1 MPELTPDQIRLE
13 QERLDLLQK
22 QTTAAK
28 GLADA
33 YKAIEKSGGRLLAD
47 DKEILDLTKSLA
59 TASSNIEKSIQ
70 KRLSGTATAKDL
82 AKSIRQLEQD
92 QINNQRKYA
101 SITQKIDN
109 QKAAAL
115 AKTRQLA
122 RDEQSIQATLTQELR
137 EQDQIL
143 DEIDRLKRSG
153 GTAQEIADERQK
165 LQLNKQAIKDLE
177 TSLQKTTKQKDLQKE
192 LVKSLIETKK
202 AHEGNIEEQEKEI
215 ELAKEAKIQAQ
226 KAELLEELKKRYRIE
241 EIASLFTIKGLF
253 LLIISQAEKF
263 IAISVAV
270 GKNLG
275 YGADQ
280 ANRVTTELKN
290 TAQFS
295 SNLNVTLVN
304 AGEAMSQLN
313 TATGG
318 VAEYSADALE
328 TQIML
333 TKQFGLTGD
342 EAAGLYKFSILT
354 GKASSQIND
363 EMVGA
368 FTATRN
374 ATKGS
379 ANFKE
384 TMAAVAKISGQL
396 AANFQNNPAALTK
409 AVVQAQA
416 LGTTLEKTKSQGEAL
431 LNFESSIEDE
441 LKAEL
446 LTGQQMN
453 LERARAAALQGDQ
466 VTVMKELANQG
477 MTLNKFQ
484 NMNVIAQQSYAKAL
498 GLTGD
503 ELADQLRKQKIAQE
517 QGKSLAEITK
527 EEAIEAEKRQNIQDK
542 FNAAIDKLKDLI
554 GNLVAGPVGKLLE
567 AILKIADIV
576 SMIISPIFG
585 TIGIAIDY
593 MVEGLKVVGTILGVI
608 GAALLVM
615 NARLVAGAILSAIKG
630 AWQALGGIAVVGP
643 VLATAASLAAIGV
656 ISKYSKAGDM
666 MSPADGKT
674 QVSTKEGGLFEL
686 SPNDDF
692 VAAPGAV
699 EAMKGKGEGG
709 MTTPN
714 IDLTPLINA
723 VNATTAAVNRLYTKD
738 TTVAVDSKDITNRAM
753 QNSTATA

>member
-22 QTTAAK
+22 QATAAK

-33 YKAIEKSGGRLLAD
+33 YKTIEKSGVRLLAD

-59 TASSNIEKSIQ
+59 AASATIEKSIQ

-92 QINNQRKYA
+92 QINDQRKYA
-101 SITQKIDN
+101 SIAQKIDN
-109 QKAAAL
+109 QKVAAL
-115 AKTRQLA
+115 AKARQLA
-122 RDEQSIQATLTQELR
+122 RDEHSIQATLTQELR

-143 DEIDRLKRSG
+143 DDIDRLKRAG
-153 GTAQEIADERQK
+153 APTADITAKRDELR
-165 LQLNKQAIKDLE
+165 LTKQTIKDLE
-177 TSLQKTTKQKDLQKE
+177 TSLQKTAKQKDLQKD
-192 LVKSLIETKK
+192 LVKNLIETKK
-202 AHEGNIEEQEKEI
+202 AHEDNIEERRKEI
-215 ELAKEAKIQAQ
+215 ELVKEAKTQAQ
-226 KAELLEELKKRYRIE
+226 KTELLDELKKRLRVE
-241 EIASLFTIKGLF
+241 EIQQLFTMKGL
-253 LLIISQAEKF
+253 LMLIVDHALKF
-263 IAISVAV
+263 NAISVKT
-270 GKNLG
+270 GKDLGTGTKESDRITQNL
-275 YGADQ
+275 ASM
-280 ANRVTTELKN
+280 ANYST
-290 TAQFS
+290 
-295 SNLNVTLVN
+295 NLNVTLAN

-318 VAEYSADALE
+318 VAEYSADVLE

-333 TKQFGLTGD
+333 TKQFGLSGD
-342 EAAGLYKFSILT
+342 EAAGLYKFSVLT

-379 ANFKE
+379 ANFKT
-384 TMAAVAKISGQL
+384 TMAEVAKISGQL
-396 AANFQNNPAALTK
+396 AANFQNNPASLTK

-416 LGTTLEKTKSQGEAL
+416 LGTTLEKTKNQGEKL
-431 LNFESSIEDE
+431 LDFESSIESE

-446 LTGQQMN
+446 LTGQSMN

-484 NMNVIAQQSYAKAL
+484 NMNVIAQKSYAEAL

-527 EEAIEAEKRQNIQDK
+527 EEALEAEKRQNIQDK
-542 FNAAIDKLKDLI
+542 FNAAMDKLKDII
-554 GNLVAGPVGKLLE
+554 GNLAAGPV
-567 AILKIADIV
+567 AILLDMLSEALKLIGYIAQPFQFIYDFSKKIGDTIGGWLNALGVVGKILKVIAGIAIVLAAYSAAASIADI
-576 SMIISPIFG
+576 P
-585 TIGIAIDY
+585 
-593 MVEGLKVVGTILGVI
+593 VI
-608 GAALLVM
+608 GWALAPAVAAAMLGAGFGLL
-615 NARLVAGAILSAIKG
+615 NAKS
-630 AWQALGGIAVVGP
+630 
-643 VLATAASLAAIGV
+643 
-656 ISKYSKAGDM
+656 AGDM

-686 SPNDDF
+686 SPNDDL
-692 VAAPGAV
+692 VAAPGAAK
-699 EAMKGKGEGG
+699 AMKGKGEGG
-709 MTTPN
+709 MTVPN

-723 VNATTAAVNRLYTKD
+723 INATTAAVNRVHAKD
-738 TTVAVDSKDITNRAM
+738 TTVAIDSKKVNNSAM
-753 QNSTATA
+753 QNSTKTA